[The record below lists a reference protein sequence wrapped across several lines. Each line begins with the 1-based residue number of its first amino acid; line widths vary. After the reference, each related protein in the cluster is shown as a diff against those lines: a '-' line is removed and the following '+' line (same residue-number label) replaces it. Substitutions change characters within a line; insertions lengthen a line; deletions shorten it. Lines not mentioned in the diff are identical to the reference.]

1 MLGGYALRIE
11 QSYVPPCLFR
21 VHLLS
26 WLAAVTGAAILIL
39 SGCHKAI
46 KTDDP
51 QLKPIQQMLDE
62 QLPLGTT
69 EASVNAFLS
78 ARGYPSEPGEK
89 QNTIVATIRHIDTL
103 RIQPVTARVTFQFD
117 VNGKLKD
124 YELQRMK
131 NEPIPQ

>member
-1 MLGGYALRIE
+1 MPLG
-11 QSYVPPCLFR
+11 
-21 VHLLS
+21 
-26 WLAAVTGAAILIL
+26 AVTFAAILIL
-39 SGCHKAI
+39 AGCQKAV

-51 QLKPIQQMLDE
+51 QLKPIQQLLDE

-78 ARGYPSEPGEK
+78 ARGYLSEPGEK
-89 QNTIVATIRHIDTL
+89 QDTIVATIRHIDTQ
-103 RIQPVTARVTFQFD
+103 RVQPVTARVTFYFD

-124 YELQRMK
+124 YQLQRTK

>member
-1 MLGGYALRIE
+1 MRIE
-11 QSYVPPCLFR
+11 QPYVPPCLFR
-21 VHLLS
+21 VYLLS
-26 WLAAVTGAAILIL
+26 RLAAVTGATILIL
-39 SGCHKAI
+39 TGCHKAL

-62 QLPLGTT
+62 QVPLGTT

-89 QNTIVATIRHIDTL
+89 QNTIVAIIRHIDTL
-103 RIQPVTARVTFQFD
+103 RVQPVTARVTFQFD